1 MSEPEALEEHPL
13 ADAALALLEARLAPG
28 ARLYAVLDG
37 ARHPR
42 LRAEVARSGAPARCL
57 FHGVPPEVEAVS
69 PWLVDVT
76 EQHELRSWLVELGL
90 GRAWGV
96 WAVSAADL
104 TELERHLRQF
114 LRVRRED
121 GTRLLFRYYDPRV
134 LRVYLPTCTPEEL
147 AAFFGPIQ
155 ALWLDDRDPDA
166 LQWARR
172 GEEGQLLVEVVDLA
186 TAPAAPP
193 TPEGS

>member
-1 MSEPEALEEHPL
+1 MSDDLDEHPL
-13 ADAALALLEARLAPG
+13 ADAALALLEARAG
-28 ARLYAVLDG
+28 ARRLFAVLDG
-37 ARHPR
+37 ARDAR
-42 LRAEVARSGAPARCL
+42 LRPEVARSGAPARCL

-76 EQHELRSWLVELGL
+76 EHHELRSWLIELGL

-96 WAVSAADL
+96 FALTTADL
-104 TELERHLRQF
+104 AALERHLRQF

-121 GTRLLFRYYDPRV
+121 GTKLLFRYYDPRV

-147 AAFFGPIQ
+147 AAFFGPIE

-166 LQWARR
+166 VQWARR
-172 GEEGQLLVEVVDLA
+172 DEAGQLVVEVVDLA
-186 TAPAAPP
+186 TAPPPQAAL
-193 TPEGS
+193 PEGS